1 MSTKDENIRTARA
14 RMIAHYG
21 RERFEAMEKQAAAD
35 EWDGVS
41 VDVEPLPLWVAVLC
55 VLALLAVI
63 AAVVWGVVVG
73 GARP

>member
-1 MSTKDENIRTARA
+1 MIGGQLRPTKEH
-14 RMIAHYG
+14 MIALMGLRRYEELQ
-21 RERFEAMEKQAAAD
+21 RQAAD

-41 VDVEPLPLWVAVLC
+41 VDVEPLPLWVAVLS

-73 GARP
+73 GARA